1 MALAQPFR
9 GPPGMP
15 AMPTGQVMDVS
26 SASALAAANAQNAQ
40 SMAMLVKTLRAQR
53 MMGQEAL
60 QLIANA
66 PVGAN
71 EPGKG
76 QLVDVRA

>member
-1 MALAQPFR
+1 
-9 GPPGMP
+9 
-15 AMPTGQVMDVS
+15 MDVS
-26 SASALAAANAQNAQ
+26 AASALAAANAQNAQ
-40 SMAMLVKTLRAQR
+40 SMAMLVKAMQAQR

-60 QLIANA
+60 QLIASA
-66 PVGAN
+66 PVGAP